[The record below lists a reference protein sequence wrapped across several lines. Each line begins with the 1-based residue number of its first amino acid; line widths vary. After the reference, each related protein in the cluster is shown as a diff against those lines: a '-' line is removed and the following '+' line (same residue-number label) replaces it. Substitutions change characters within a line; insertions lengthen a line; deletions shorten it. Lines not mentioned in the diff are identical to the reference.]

1 MRTKI
6 GILLLT
12 VMGLILIY
20 PNAAHGQAVNNAQ
33 IHGTVTD
40 QTGAVVPNA
49 SIQATHVATG
59 KVRTTVTGSSG
70 DYVLTN
76 LSVGAYSIEVKAS
89 GFERYV
95 QTGIVLQVGDN
106 VDLGVTLKVGAVS
119 QSVEVNAGA
128 TMVQTQDTSISE
140 VIDQRRID
148 DLPLNGRLPTQLV
161 ILSGAATNFV
171 PNGGDLTGS
180 KNYLNSVTIS
190 VAGGEANGIEYLLD
204 GADHDDPFSNV
215 NLPLPPP
222 DALQEFSVQTNG
234 LSARY
239 GVHPGATANFV
250 TKAGTNAF
258 HGDLFEFVR
267 NGQFNARLYGAAAE
281 DTLRRNQFGGTAGG
295 AIKKDKLFYFGGY
308 QGTRLRTAPGTTTSY
323 VPTAA
328 AIQGDFSALESHA
341 CVAAAPAGQYRQLWD
356 PFTGGPKFGTGTK
369 AGAVYSTTPPPPIPL
384 TMLNQAAL
392 NYVKLVPSSTDSCGK
407 IQYGIPTPQ
416 NEDQFLGRVDW
427 TISSKQ
433 SFYGRYF
440 DSDLKAPPVY
450 NPAPAGLGLL
460 TTTTAGNW
468 ERVQAMVLGHTWS
481 LSPTTINS
489 AHLSWTRLR
498 DNRGTDPGV
507 PDVTSVGVI
516 NPDGTKLPQLSPN
529 FIYVSASN
537 YFSSGCGTCAPAF
550 FNRNTVQAADDV
562 DWIHGKHQ
570 LVLGGEWMRHQLNS
584 SNIYDGNGTFA
595 FNGTYTNDALAD

>member
-1 MRTKI
+1 MRIKI

-12 VMGLILIY
+12 VIGLILVY
-20 PNAAHGQAVNNAQ
+20 PNSAHGQAVNNAQ
-33 IHGTVTD
+33 IHGTVVD
-40 QTGAVVPNA
+40 PTGAVVPGAN
-49 SIQATHVATG
+49 IQATHVATG
-59 KVRTTVTGSSG
+59 KVQSTVTGSSG

-76 LSVGAYSIEVKAS
+76 LAVGAYSLEVKAT

-106 VDLGVTLKVGAVS
+106 VDLGVTMKVGAVS
-119 QSVEVNAGA
+119 QSVEVNAGT

-161 ILSGAATNFV
+161 ILAGAAVNFV

-250 TKAGTNAF
+250 TKSGTNAF

-281 DTLRRNQFGGTAGG
+281 DSLRRNQFGGTAGG
-295 AIKKDKLFYFGGY
+295 AIKKDKLFFFGGY

-328 AIQGDFSALESHA
+328 AIQGNFSALESTPCLSKA
-341 CVAAAPAGQYRQLWD
+341 RTLKD
-356 PFTGGPKFGTGTK
+356 PFTGGPAFTGNI
-369 AGAVYSTTPPPPIPL
+369 VPTTL
-384 TMLNQAAL
+384 LNAAAL
-392 NYVKLVPSSTDSCGK
+392 KYVTLVPSSADSCGK

-416 NEDQFLGRVDW
+416 NEDQFLGRMDW
-427 TISSKQ
+427 TINSKQ

-440 DSDLKAPPVY
+440 DSDLQAPPVY
-450 NPAPAGLGLL
+450 NPAGLGLL
-460 TTTTAGNW
+460 TTTAAGNW

-481 LSPTTINS
+481 FSPTKINS
-489 AHLSWTRLR
+489 AHL
-498 DNRGTDPGV
+498 
-507 PDVTSVGVI
+507 
-516 NPDGTKLPQLSPN
+516 
-529 FIYVSASN
+529 
-537 YFSSGCGTCAPAF
+537 
-550 FNRNTVQAADDV
+550 
-562 DWIHGKHQ
+562 
-570 LVLGGEWMRHQLNS
+570 
-584 SNIYDGNGTFA
+584 
-595 FNGTYTNDALAD
+595 